1 MPIFLTQDPQL
12 NVALKGLADA
22 MFPDPATEMMAAY
35 RRAGTMKVLQE
46 GADLRT
52 AAEGRNRLYDMMGSQ
67 AFNVADPNNQRLMYR
82 EMLLGGPDTMK
93 QAPGFLTAFTGA
105 GAPGIDQG
113 YLAQM
118 QTSSGVQPYGGTRPG
133 FELGQRT
140 ELGKAGIMAGAHVRG
155 AQIAA
160 NQRQREFEMS
170 PFKLGENDVGIVPLA
185 GQAMFGGKEVI
196 VPPAGAALGAGGG
209 LPTYKG
215 TGVEQQD
222 TNIVMS
228 YNAMKNRGMAIPQD
242 LELAYAIAFTR
253 LYGPKTERRTDDR
266 GNIVEIPVSVPVPPG
281 VIPPNQTALAAV
293 AAQQPAAE
301 PVMGGA
307 GAPEAAVAPV
317 APPAPQTGPQAA
329 VAPPGS
335 ASGVKTL
342 VPGNPQNK
350 GLPEHQ
356 SRNLFF
362 LDRMRLG
369 HQEMAR
375 VLGNQAPSLAG
386 FALAA
391 PKEGLWS
398 TLATNALAPDS
409 AKQFMTGAQQFM
421 SAVLRKD
428 TGAAAPFHEYPQYWV
443 QFIPMPGDSQAL
455 LAQKAQARAVAMQSI
470 ERGLPPEM
478 VMASAQSIAG
488 SPQVSPAVM
497 EQMMALSRS
506 MSSGADSRS
515 AADALVGFGR

>member
-1 MPIFLTQDPQL
+1 
-12 NVALKGLADA
+12 
-22 MFPDPATEMMAAY
+22 
-35 RRAGTMKVLQE
+35 
-46 GADLRT
+46 
-52 AAEGRNRLYDMMGSQ
+52 
-67 AFNVADPNNQRLMYR
+67 
-82 EMLLGGPDTMK
+82 
-93 QAPGFLTAFTGA
+93 
-105 GAPGIDQG
+105 
-113 YLAQM
+113 
-118 QTSSGVQPYGGTRPG
+118 
-133 FELGQRT
+133 
-140 ELGKAGIMAGAHVRG
+140 
-155 AQIAA
+155 
-160 NQRQREFEMS
+160 
-170 PFKLGENDVGIVPLA
+170 
-185 GQAMFGGKEVI
+185 
-196 VPPAGAALGAGGG
+196 
-209 LPTYKG
+209 
-215 TGVEQQD
+215 
-222 TNIVMS
+222 
-228 YNAMKNRGMAIPQD
+228 
-242 LELAYAIAFTR
+242 
-253 LYGPKTERRTDDR
+253 
-266 GNIVEIPVSVPVPPG
+266 
-281 VIPPNQTALAAV
+281 
-293 AAQQPAAE
+293 
-301 PVMGGA
+301 
-307 GAPEAAVAPV
+307 
-317 APPAPQTGPQAA
+317 
-329 VAPPGS
+329 
-335 ASGVKTL
+335 VKTL